1 MSNGYIKYRLND
13 KPNENYLR
21 GDRVCMSSRYKTK
34 QKIAKQMGVLHIYL
48 YHPFSIQ
55 GKHFGRE
62 KGLLSRLA
70 NLIMSS
76 DDMYSGVVVKCTNTK
91 SAHISV
97 EWDSEIRDKI
107 QLIAMKHTENK
118 KMGKRTRTREK
129 KNKTNI

>member
-21 GDRVCMSSRYKTK
+21 GDR
-34 QKIAKQMGVLHIYL
+34 
-48 YHPFSIQ
+48 

-97 EWDSEIRDKI
+97 E
-107 QLIAMKHTENK
+107 
-118 KMGKRTRTREK
+118 
-129 KNKTNI
+129 